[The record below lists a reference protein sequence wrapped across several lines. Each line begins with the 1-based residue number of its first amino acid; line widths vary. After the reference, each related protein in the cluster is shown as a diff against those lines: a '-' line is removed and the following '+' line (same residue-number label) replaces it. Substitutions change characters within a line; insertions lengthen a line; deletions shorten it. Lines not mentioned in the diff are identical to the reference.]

1 MPGSSGSGGPPLALP
16 RLFPVRQ
23 AVRGPRVDAI
33 AAEVD
38 RSLAALALGAEIEPG
53 SCVAIAV
60 GSRGI
65 TNLRAVVSAIVAHV
79 RALGAEPFV
88 VPAMG
93 SHGGATAA
101 AQESLLA
108 GYGIDEAGVG
118 CPVRSSMDVVEIDRS
133 KLGFPLVFDRLAH
146 EADHVVLCNRVKPHT
161 LFTGPVESGLMKM
174 WFIGLGKQRG
184 AALAHR
190 AIVQHGWMP
199 VIEDVAPRLLEHTN
213 VRAGVALVERGDDQ
227 TAEVAALRPERILL
241 DEPALLDQ
249 ARAWMARLPF
259 DDIDVL
265 LVDRIGKNISGA
277 GLDTNVVGRK
287 HDPSP
292 PASRADATV
301 GATAGPPGA
310 AAPNVRYLVVRGLTP
325 ETAGNALGIGHAELC
340 RTRVLRDMD
349 VAVTRTNALTA
360 LDIAAAVLP
369 FDYETDR
376 EILEVV
382 LPMIGLRRPEE
393 ARILWI
399 ADTLHLHELWC
410 SEALRAEAEV
420 RTDLEVLEGSRPFA
434 FDADGNLPDA
444 IPPVP

>member
-1 MPGSSGSGGPPLALP
+1 MASSSGLLRSSVATPA
-16 RLFPVRQ
+16 LFPLRQ
-23 AVRGPRVDAI
+23 AVHGPRIDDVAG
-33 AAEVD
+33 EVE
-38 RSLAALALGAEIEPG
+38 RALTALDLGTQITAG
-53 SCVAIAV
+53 SSVAIAV

-65 TNLRAVVSAIVAHV
+65 TDIVATVRAIVAHV
-79 RALGAEPFV
+79 QHLGAQPFI

-101 AQESLLA
+101 AQQALLA

-133 KLGFPLVFDRLAH
+133 KLGFPLCFDRLAH

-161 LFTGPVESGLMKM
+161 LFTGAVESGLVKM
-174 WFIGLGKQRG
+174 WLIGLGKQRG

-199 VIEDVAPRLLEHTN
+199 VIEDVVPRLLAHTN
-213 VRAGVALVERGDDQ
+213 VRAGVALVERGDDA
-227 TAEVAALRPERILL
+227 TATVAAVRAEHFLR
-241 DEPALLDQ
+241 DEPGLLDQ

-259 DDIDVL
+259 TDIDVL

-292 PASRADATV
+292 PQARHQLV
-301 GATAGPPGA
+301 GGRPIVDEPHI
-310 AAPNVRYLVVRGLTP
+310 RSLVVRGLTP
-325 ETAGNALGIGHAELC
+325 QTAGNALGIGHAELC
-340 RTRVLRDMD
+340 RSRVLREMD
-349 VAVTRTNALTA
+349 VDVTRMNALTA

-376 EILEVV
+376 EILDVA
-382 LPMIGLRRPEE
+382 LPMIGLRRPED
-393 ARILWI
+393 ARLVWI
-399 ADTLHLHELWC
+399 ADTLHLRELWC

-420 RTDLEVLEGSRPFA
+420 RTDLEILGPARPLP
-434 FDADGNLPDA
+434 FDHEGNLPDD
-444 IPPVP
+444 IPPAP